1 MATIKEIAKE
11 ANVSP
16 STVSR
21 VLAGSS
27 KISPETT
34 KRVLEAIKKLGYVP
48 NANAKGLVVKKSFTV
63 GVFVPREPEN
73 AFLNSFFDQVIT
85 SICAVVNSFEYDI
98 LLAISNPEK
107 ERELLKRLVESKKVD
122 GFVLLSSRE
131 KDPAIEYLKS
141 IDFKFVVI
149 GRPNGFENSVN
160 WVDNDNVK
168 AGFEAT
174 EYLIKLGHK
183 KIAFMGG
190 PSDLMVTNDRF
201 SGYKR
206 ALEKYGIQPKSPY
219 IKFANYYR
227 KSYRESAY
235 EILNQ
240 EDRPTAIVCMDDL
253 IAVEVFKVAESL
265 NLKVGKDL
273 SVISFNNSNVSEICQ
288 PPLTTVDINILHL
301 GRLAAEVLMMDLSES
316 TKTYRRIIVPHQ
328 IVERSSCSKVQ
339 VL

>member
-21 VLAGSS
+21 VLAGSN

-34 KRVLEAIKKLGYVP
+34 KRVLEAIKKLGYIP
-48 NANAKGLVVKKSFTV
+48 NANAKGLVVKRSFTV

-85 SICAVVNSFEYDI
+85 SICTVVNSFEYDI

-107 ERELLKRLVESKKVD
+107 ERDLLKRLVESKKVD
-122 GFVLLSSRE
+122 GFILLSSRE

-149 GRPNGFENSVN
+149 GRQVGYENSVN
-160 WVDNDNVK
+160 WVDNDNQK

-174 EYLIKLGHK
+174 EYLIRLGHK

-190 PSDLMVTNDRF
+190 PNDLVVTTDRF
-201 SGYKR
+201 SGYKK
-206 ALEKYGIQPKSPY
+206 ALEKYGIQPRNTY
-219 IKFANYYR
+219 IKFVNYYR
-227 KSYRESAY
+227 KSYKESSY

-265 NLKVGKDL
+265 NLKVGEDL
-273 SVISFNNSNVSEICQ
+273 SVIAFNNSNVSEICQ

-328 IVERSSCSKVQ
+328 IVERNSCVKIP
-339 VL
+339 LL

>member
-21 VLAGSS
+21 VLAGSR

-48 NANAKGLVVKKSFTV
+48 NANAKGLVAKKSFTV

-85 SICAVVNSFEYDI
+85 SICTLVNSFEYDI
-98 LLAISNPEK
+98 LLAISSPER
-107 ERELLKRLVESKKVD
+107 EMELLKRLVESKKVD
-122 GFVLLSSRE
+122 GFILLSSRE

-141 IDFKFVVI
+141 IEFKFVVI
-149 GRPNGFENSVN
+149 GRPVGYENSVN
-160 WVDNDNVK
+160 WVDNDNIK

-174 EYLIKLGHK
+174 EYLIKLGHR

-190 PSDLMVTNDRF
+190 PNDLVVTIDRV
-201 SGYKR
+201 SGYKK
-206 ALEKYGIQPKSPY
+206 ALEKYGIQPKNSY
-219 IKFANYYR
+219 IKFANYY
-227 KSYRESAY
+227 KKNYRENAY
-235 EILNQ
+235 EILSQ
-240 EDRPTAIVCMDDL
+240 EEKPTAIVCMDDL
-253 IAVEVFKVAESL
+253 IAIEVFKVAESL
-265 NLKVGKDL
+265 DLKIGRDL
-273 SVISFNNSNVSEICQ
+273 SILAFNNSNVSEVCQ

-301 GRLAAEVLMMDLSES
+301 GRLAAEVLMMDLNES
-316 TKTYRRIIVPHQ
+316 TRTYRRIIVPHQ
-328 IVERSSCSKVQ
+328 IVERASCVKLQ
-339 VL
+339 ML

>member
-1 MATIKEIAKE
+1 
-11 ANVSP
+11 
-16 STVSR
+16 
-21 VLAGSS
+21 
-27 KISPETT
+27 
-34 KRVLEAIKKLGYVP
+34 
-48 NANAKGLVVKKSFTV
+48 
-63 GVFVPREPEN
+63 VPREPEN

-85 SICAVVNSFEYDI
+85 SICTVVNSFEYDI

-107 ERELLKRLVESKKVD
+107 ERDLLKRLVESKKVD
-122 GFVLLSSRE
+122 GFILLSSRE

-149 GRPNGFENSVN
+149 GRPVGYENSVN
-160 WVDNDNVK
+160 WVDNDNQK

-174 EYLIKLGHK
+174 EYLIRLGHK

-190 PSDLMVTNDRF
+190 PNDLVVTTDRF
-201 SGYKR
+201 SGYKK
-206 ALEKYGIQPKSPY
+206 ALEKYGIQPRNTY
-219 IKFANYYR
+219 IKFVNYYR
-227 KSYRESAY
+227 KSYKESSY

-265 NLKVGKDL
+265 NLKVGEDL
-273 SVISFNNSNVSEICQ
+273 SVIAFNNSNVSEICQ

-328 IVERSSCSKVQ
+328 IVERNSCVKIP
-339 VL
+339 LL

>member
-48 NANAKGLVVKKSFTV
+48 NANAKGLVVKKSFTI

-85 SICAVVNSFEYDI
+85 SICNLVNSFEYDI

-107 ERELLKRLVESKKVD
+107 EKELLERLVESKKVD

-149 GRPNGFENSVN
+149 GRPIGYENSVN
-160 WVDNDNVK
+160 WVDNDNIK

-174 EYLIKLGHK
+174 EYLIRLGHR

-190 PSDLMVTNDRF
+190 PSDLVVTSDRF
-201 SGYKR
+201 SGYKK
-206 ALEKYGIQPKSPY
+206 ALEKYGIQPKSSY
-219 IKFANYYR
+219 IKFANYYK
-227 KSYRESAY
+227 KSYRENAY
-235 EILNQ
+235 EILSQ

-253 IAVEVFKVAESL
+253 IAIEIFKVAESL
-265 NLKVGKDL
+265 NLKVGKEL
-273 SVISFNNSNVSEICQ
+273 SVISFNNSIVSEICQ

-316 TKTYRRIIVPHQ
+316 AKTYRRIIVPHQ
-328 IVERSSCSKVQ
+328 IVERESCGKAQ
-339 VL
+339 TL